1 MIEKWTKKSKKVPKS
16 FFSFRA
22 HNFFLDHHIGLETSE
37 IESTGFLDELKKK
50 SHRKKN
56 NFFLSK
62 KKSQIFFVEEIFHQ
76 NQLLAMLVVQNQY

>member
-37 IESTGFLDELKKK
+37 IESPGFLDELKKK
-50 SHRKKN
+50 SDRKI
-56 NFFLSK
+56 FFFVSK
-62 KKSQIFFVEEIFHQ
+62 KIFEKNKFLEIFVLGE
-76 NQLLAMLVVQNQY
+76 NFRY